1 MGSKPMEKEGCV
13 RSLSGEGRTS
23 YPAGEGNSASSSSE
37 GCTHSLV
44 VLSSMVHSSSYSML
58 CTVT

>member
-23 YPAGEGNSASSSSE
+23 YPAGEGNSVSSSE
-37 GCTHSLV
+37 GCTHGLV